1 MIMTNTATASPAASG
16 GGSNPRMILNEE
28 EPGDGAEWLMISLT
42 ASSSRRDE
50 IFGRD
55 TTKEGFA

>member
-1 MIMTNTATASPAASG
+1 
-16 GGSNPRMILNEE
+16 MILNEE
-28 EPGDGAEWLMISLT
+28 GPGDGAEWLMISLN

-50 IFGRD
+50 VFERD